1 MVFIVACWTSWSY
14 IRTCHSSLQMVIK
27 RENIITDQDY
37 SHIIIIHVPREP
49 KALQIFYF
57 WSLKSIT
64 SGSKLA
70 LIGLGKKITG
80 RQAPDEYSR
89 YSEDKYKY
97 IVIFSSIILQI
108 CICKHSLQSLP
119 WMLRGYSK
127 MVFLR
132 SGRADVATAT
142 SKDDPPKN
150 NQWQL
155 WRAPSRWISWAW
167 AWANFNGN
175 LVILFGI
182 NFLTKV

>member
-1 MVFIVACWTSWSY
+1 MVLIVTCWTSWSY
-14 IRTCHSSLQMVIK
+14 IRTCHLSLQMVIK

-37 SHIIIIHVPREP
+37 SHNIIIHVPRGP

-97 IVIFSSIILQI
+97 IVIFSSINLQI

-119 WMLRGYSK
+119 WMLRG
-127 MVFLR
+127 VFKNGLFTVR
-132 SGRADVATAT
+132 LSRCRNSNQQRRPTKKLLVAT
-142 SKDDPPKN
+142 
-150 NQWQL
+150 
-155 WRAPSRWISWAW
+155 RACAISS
-167 AWANFNGN
+167 
-175 LVILFGI
+175 
-182 NFLTKV
+182 NFLGWSLSKFQW

>member
-1 MVFIVACWTSWSY
+1 MVLIVACWTSWSY

-37 SHIIIIHVPREP
+37 SHNIIIHVPRGP

-80 RQAPDEYSR
+80 RHDPDEYSR
-89 YSEDKYKY
+89 YSEDNYKY
-97 IVIFSSIILQI
+97 IVIFSSINLQI

-119 WMLRGYSK
+119 WMLRG
-127 MVFLR
+127 VFKNGLFTVR
-132 SGRADVATAT
+132 LSRCSNNIATAT
-142 SKDDPPKN
+142 SKDDSP
-150 NQWQL
+150 
-155 WRAPSRWISWAW
+155 
-167 AWANFNGN
+167 
-175 LVILFGI
+175 
-182 NFLTKV
+182 

>member
-1 MVFIVACWTSWSY
+1 MVLIVTCWTSWSY
-14 IRTCHSSLQMVIK
+14 IRTCHLSLQMVIK

-37 SHIIIIHVPREP
+37 SHNIIIHVPRGP

-97 IVIFSSIILQI
+97 IVIFSSINLQI

-119 WMLRGYSK
+119 WGMLRGIFK
-127 MVFLR
+127 NGLFMVKLSNSNQQR
-132 SGRADVATAT
+132 QPTIKLSVPTRVCAT
-142 SKDDPPKN
+142 S
-150 NQWQL
+150 
-155 WRAPSRWISWAW
+155 S
-167 AWANFNGN
+167 
-175 LVILFGI
+175 
-182 NFLTKV
+182 NFLGLSLSKFQW